1 MANSSWTNPRFLPR
15 AKKQISV
22 DDIGRISLEPIIA
35 IEGDVGGPAFRRI
48 LCIKTSR
55 GTEDELLAETEEQL
69 AVERTERLEQWS
81 QSLTEK
87 VEKLDGIVYRIWKDL
102 KALVSDKHRHA
113 EAGIRLVR
121 FPPLRRAFGFSH
133 PTAGIRRRK
142 AYSFFRPFTC
152 CLSLLL
158 ISSLFCSSCS

>member
-55 GTEDELLAETEEQL
+55 GIEDELLAETREQL
-69 AVERTERLEQWS
+69 AVEWTEGLEQWN
-81 QSLTEK
+81 QALTEK
-87 VEKLDGIVYRIWKDL
+87 VEKLDRIVYRIWKDPE
-102 KALVSDKHRHA
+102 AAGIVKHRHSQA
-113 EAGIRLVR
+113 E
-121 FPPLRRAFGFSH
+121 
-133 PTAGIRRRK
+133 
-142 AYSFFRPFTC
+142 
-152 CLSLLL
+152 
-158 ISSLFCSSCS
+158 